1 MFIPA
6 RKERG
11 PVEVCTRMPRLL
23 SVATAGAV
31 SVGAAFGLAPGAAAD
46 PPPDQRVSVVVDIVG
61 DSYMT
66 GEGVRDAYLDP
77 ADPRHRSLAA
87 PALQALSRLVSDNS
101 RLRVDANIVAAS
113 GAETTN
119 FFSAQKG
126 PDDIVVNPPQRDQLR
141 PGAQLVIVNLG
152 GEDARLATVLADAK
166 RTANGP
172 NVVLD
177 KQIKELGPLLDSAA
191 SDGEYFT
198 QATSSPPGRAPTLV
212 ARMMQ
217 VLAGI
222 RARAPHAT
230 IVVTNYPLAADPQ
243 NKHAASL
250 VGEDELT
257 TVRKFSYDL
266 NKAIER
272 AVQICRCAFLV
283 DVSGA
288 VAGHEAYTD
297 DSAFDERS
305 DQQAPRERFR
315 PNQKGASLIANPIAS
330 GVASLLRITPPK
342 PSDGRVT
349 VPKNIAVHAGV
360 SDRDGDRVPDSRD
373 RAPDDPTRA
382 QDAPKAKHAPVAGER
397 PSRQPS
403 KPKPSSGNR
412 HAPAVVSQV
421 IPRVVTGLAPV
432 LGQARPTDRHAPVP
446 APATTAQARTG
457 DDTDRRP
464 AGTAVAGRAPADGPG
479 ERRPAVAPATTEQA
493 PAEPQR
499 RPGVFR
505 AVPEQVAGESDR
517 SRVPEEAAGDAGQ
530 APAAGADDNRR
541 VVSVRELFART
552 DRKKSRPA
560 DTPTTLTPPAVT
572 PKPEDQA
579 TPRPA
584 DKRVDGTETSQRKP
598 QPADAGPK
606 RKPGRGSAP
615 AAPDVSGQTNDD
627 SARPGGQFVEPTAAG
642 SAEPE
647 GMVP

>member
-6 RKERG
+6 RKARG
-11 PVEVCTRMPRLL
+11 PVEVCTRLPRLL

-31 SVGAAFGLAPGAAAD
+31 SMSAAFGMAPTASAD

-61 DSYMT
+61 DSYLA
-66 GEGVRDAYLDP
+66 GEGMRDTYLDP
-77 ADPRHRSLAA
+77 ADPRHRSLVA

-113 GAETTN
+113 GAETTD

-126 PDDIVVNPPQRDQLR
+126 PDDIVVNPPQRDQVR
-141 PGAQLVIVNLG
+141 PDTQLVIVNFG
-152 GEDARLATVLADAK
+152 GEDAHLAAVLADAK

-177 KQIKELGPLLDSAA
+177 KQIRELGPLLDSTA

-288 VAGHEAYTD
+288 VAGHEAYTH
-297 DSAFDERS
+297 DSAFNERS

-315 PNQKGASLIANPIAS
+315 PNHKGASLIANPIAA

-349 VPKNIAVHAGV
+349 VPKNIAVHDGV
-360 SDRDGDRVPDSRD
+360 SDRDGDRVPDFRD
-373 RAPDDPTRA
+373 RAPDDPTRS
-382 QDAPKAKHAPVAGER
+382 QDAPKAKHASAARGH

-403 KPKPSSGNR
+403 KAKPSSGN
-412 HAPAVVSQV
+412 HHPPSIVSQV
-421 IPRVVTGLAPV
+421 IPRVVNSLAPAH
-432 LGQARPTDRHAPVP
+432 GQVRPTDRHTPEQPPATTGQARTRDDEDQRSTDTVVTDRTPADGSGQRRQTP
-446 APATTAQARTG
+446 APAATG
-457 DDTDRRP
+457 Q
-464 AGTAVAGRAPADGPG
+464 VS
-479 ERRPAVAPATTEQA
+479 
-493 PAEPQR
+493 AEPAATGQVSAEPDR
-499 RPGVFR
+499 HLGTFR
-505 AVPEQVAGESDR
+505 AVPDQAQVR
-517 SRVPEEAAGDAGQ
+517 GQ
-530 APAAGADDNRR
+530 APAALADDNRP
-541 VVSVRELFART
+541 VASVRELFAQT
-552 DRKKSRPA
+552 EPKKPRPA
-560 DTPTTLTPPAVT
+560 GNTPITFNPPAVA
-572 PKPEDQA
+572 PKREDQA
-579 TPRPA
+579 MPRPA
-584 DKRVDGTETSQRKP
+584 DKRVNGTETSERKAN
-598 QPADAGPK
+598 PADASSK
-606 RKPGRGSAP
+606 LRPGRSSAP
-615 AAPDVSGQTNDD
+615 TTPEFSGQTKDEI
-627 SARPGGQFVEPTAAG
+627 ARLGGQFVQPAAAE
-642 SAEPE
+642 SSEPE

>member
-6 RKERG
+6 RKVRG

-31 SVGAAFGLAPGAAAD
+31 SMGAAFGMAPAASAD
-46 PPPDQRVSVVVDIVG
+46 PPSDQRVSVVVDIVG
-61 DSYMT
+61 DSYMA
-66 GEGVRDAYLDP
+66 GEGMRDTYLNP

-113 GAETTN
+113 GAEITD

-126 PDDIVVNPPQRDQLR
+126 PDNIVVNPPQRDQVR
-141 PGAQLVIVNLG
+141 PDTQLVIVNFG
-152 GEDARLATVLADAK
+152 GEDAHLATVLADAK

-177 KQIKELGPLLDSAA
+177 KQIRELGPLLDSTA

-222 RARAPHAT
+222 KARAPHAT
-230 IVVTNYPLAADPQ
+230 IVVTNYPLATDPQ

-250 VGEDELT
+250 IGEDELT

-288 VAGHEAYTD
+288 VAGHEAYTH
-297 DSAFDERS
+297 DSAFNERS
-305 DQQAPRERFR
+305 DQQAPRERFQ
-315 PNQKGASLIANPIAS
+315 PNQKGASLIANPIAA
-330 GVASLLRITPPK
+330 GVASLLRIAPPK

-349 VPKNIAVHAGV
+349 VPKNIAVHDGV
-360 SDRDGDRVPDSRD
+360 SDRDGDRVPDFRD
-373 RAPDDPTRA
+373 RAPDDPTRS
-382 QDAPKAKHAPVAGER
+382 QDAPKAKPGAKHASAARGH

-403 KPKPSSGNR
+403 KAKPSSDN
-412 HAPAVVSQV
+412 HHPPSIVSQV
-421 IPRVVTGLAPV
+421 IPRVVNGLAPAH
-432 LGQARPTDRHAPVP
+432 GQARPTDRHTPEQPPATTGQARTRDDEDRRSTGTVVTDRTPADGSGQRRQTP
-446 APATTAQARTG
+446 APAATG
-457 DDTDRRP
+457 
-464 AGTAVAGRAPADGPG
+464 
-479 ERRPAVAPATTEQA
+479 EES
-493 PAEPQR
+493 AEPD
-499 RPGVFR
+499 RPLGTFR
-505 AVPEQVAGESDR
+505 AVPDEVPAADQ
-517 SRVPEEAAGDAGQ
+517 SRAPEEAADEAGQ
-530 APAAGADDNRR
+530 DDNRS
-541 VVSVRELFART
+541 VASVRELFAQT
-552 DRKKSRPA
+552 EPKKSRPA
-560 DTPTTLTPPAVT
+560 GTTPITFTPPAVA
-572 PKPEDQA
+572 PKRDDQA

-584 DKRVDGTETSQRKP
+584 DKRVNGTETSERKP
-598 QPADAGPK
+598 NPADASPK
-606 RKPGRGSAP
+606 LTPGRSWAP
-615 AAPDVSGQTNDD
+615 TTPEFSGQTKDEI
-627 SARPGGQFVEPTAAG
+627 ARLGGQFVQPAAAE
-642 SAEPE
+642 SSEPE